1 MDKFQLKTE
10 AEIVVMAEGG
20 AKLALVRDALANFV
34 KPGMTTMDIEKEAM
48 RLIKEQGGKASFAM
62 VPGYKYATCI
72 NVNDEVVHAVPNER
86 IIKSGDIVGIDVGI
100 FYKGFHTDTAVTVL
114 VPTKGG
120 KIDHKVE
127 KFLEVGKTG
136 LKKAISEAKPGKRIA
151 DISKAMQ
158 STVENA
164 GYSVVQALTG
174 HGVGRNLHEEPAI
187 PCFVLG
193 SYENSPKIV
202 PGMVLAIEIMYNM
215 GESDVMYKNSDGW
228 TINTADGTISGLFE
242 ETVAVTKDG
251 PVVLTQAKKR

>member
-1 MDKFQLKTE
+1 MDKFQLKTDTD
-10 AEIVVMAEGG
+10 IQTMTEGG
-20 AKLALVRDALANFV
+20 AKLALVRDALASFV
-34 KPGMTTMDIEKEAM
+34 KAGMTTMDIEKEAM

-62 VPGYKYATCI
+62 VPGYKYATCV

-86 IIKSGDIVGIDVGI
+86 VIKPGDIVGIDVGI

-114 VPTKGG
+114 VPNKNS
-120 KIDHKVE
+120 KVDPKVE
-127 KFLEVGKTG
+127 KFLEVGRMG
-136 LKKAISEAKPGKRIA
+136 LKKAILEAKPGKRIA

-158 STVENA
+158 TAVENA

-251 PVVLTQAKKR
+251 PIVLTQAKKR